1 MELPLRVGLYA
12 RTSTHD
18 RHTLSWQLDAQR
30 TYADQR
36 RWSVATEVQE
46 VSSGTVQRAQR
57 ERLMQTVRRP
67 GHGRP
72 LPAFRHAAHI
82 GRLCA
87 EGLSPRAI
95 A

>member
-46 VSSGTVQRAQR
+46 VSSGTVRRAQR
-57 ERLMQTVRRP
+57 ERLMQTVRRRAVA
-67 GHGRP
+67 GHFRP
-72 LPAFRHAAHI
+72 SVMQRTSAGYVL
-82 GRLCA
+82 
-87 EGLSPRAI
+87 RA
-95 A
+95 